1 MKIKSHAVVVT
12 DPPIFKLIRGED
24 GVVALVEQFCPVN
37 GFPVSHVSLA
47 FFFDDLLRNFEAD
60 ISIDAP
66 ASVSVPIEGL
76 FGIAL
81 AYGDFIA

>member
-1 MKIKSHAVVVT
+1 MKSHAVVVN
-12 DPPIFKLIRGED
+12 DPPIFQLLRGEN

-37 GFPVSHVSLA
+37 GLPFSPVSFA

-66 ASVSVPIEGL
+66 ASVSVAIEGL

-81 AYGDFIA
+81 ARGDFIP